1 MSANRGK
8 ILYDIPVN
16 GIRRSTILNIGIYGI
31 FNSSKAHWTY
41 YIISWFV
48 GQNNQTI
55 LGCELSSSSQD
66 QIYCLENVLKYGRL
80 VQTFEEGR
88 KFCDEF
94 KMKWETGSNNTTSEQ
109 RDKKIEEI
117 LK

>member
-1 MSANRGK
+1 M
-8 ILYDIPVN
+8 
-16 GIRRSTILNIGIYGI
+16 
-31 FNSSKAHWTY
+31 
-41 YIISWFV
+41 ISWFI
-48 GQNNQTI
+48 GQYNQTI
-55 LGCELSSSSQD
+55 LGCELSLSSED
-66 QIYCLENVLKYGRL
+66 QIYCLENIAKYGRL

>member
-1 MSANRGK
+1 M
-8 ILYDIPVN
+8 
-16 GIRRSTILNIGIYGI
+16 
-31 FNSSKAHWTY
+31 
-41 YIISWFV
+41 
-48 GQNNQTI
+48 
-55 LGCELSSSSQD
+55 
-66 QIYCLENVLKYGRL
+66 YGRL

-109 RDKKIEEI
+109 RDKKLEEI